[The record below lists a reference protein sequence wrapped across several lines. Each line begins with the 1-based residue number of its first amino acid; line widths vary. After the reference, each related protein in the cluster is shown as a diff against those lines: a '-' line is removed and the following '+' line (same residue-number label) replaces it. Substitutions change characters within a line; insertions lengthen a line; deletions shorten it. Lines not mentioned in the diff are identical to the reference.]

1 MSSPSAPK
9 LSLTYFPLGG
19 RAEPI
24 RLTCAASGIAFTN
37 KSVTYQE
44 FGQYVATYPL
54 RQVPVLEVEID
65 GTTKV
70 ITQTSAMLR
79 YVGKLGGMYPK
90 DDDFAALEIDG
101 TTKVITQTSAMLR
114 YVGKLGG
121 MYPKDDDFAALE
133 IDEILSILDDLRN
146 PVVMTIMGK
155 VKSLL
160 SDSGRFTDDETLAI
174 RQRWLKKTVPKILA
188 FLEKKLEAS
197 TSGFLVGESLTIADV
212 STFTDLKWFGSGV
225 LDGVSND
232 YLDPF
237 PKCIELLERVEN
249 HEGVKKWTDK
259 YSKPYGTF
267 DYEP

>member
-90 DDDFAALEIDG
+90 DDDFAALEID
-101 TTKVITQTSAMLR
+101 
-114 YVGKLGG
+114 
-121 MYPKDDDFAALE
+121 
-133 IDEILSILDDLRN
+133 EILSLLDDLRN

-160 SDSGRFTDDETLAI
+160 SDSGHFTDDETLAI

>member
-90 DDDFAALEIDG
+90 DDDFAALEID
-101 TTKVITQTSAMLR
+101 
-114 YVGKLGG
+114 
-121 MYPKDDDFAALE
+121 
-133 IDEILSILDDLRN
+133 EILSVLDDLRN

-197 TSGFLVGESLTIADV
+197 TSGFLVGDSLTIADV

-225 LDGVSND
+225 LDGVSNA

>member
-54 RQVPVLEVEID
+54 RQVPVLEV
-65 GTTKV
+65 
-70 ITQTSAMLR
+70 
-79 YVGKLGGMYPK
+79 
-90 DDDFAALEIDG
+90 EIDG